1 MGGAHGLR
9 PNGVPQNGNRSG
21 VRYALQRQNGRFGGR
36 SQPLAH

>member
-21 VRYALQRQNGRFGGR
+21 VRHTPQRQNGRFGGR